1 MEKKTIILY
10 SGMISKFPN
19 VHFTTGNSQF
29 AECKG
34 VCRVQSFEHSTKKL
48 FTECC
53 SKNTRQNSCTRQ
65 KRGFA
70 ECEKKTLGKERGL
83 PSAKKILGKEGGLL
97 SAKKTL
103 GKEDGLPSAKKT
115 LGKEIVCRVS
125 KNNWQTPFFAE
136 CFFCTRQTPLFTECF
151 SHNTRQRACLSS
163 ARKIALGKP
172 PCTRQIDYF
181 R

>member
-1 MEKKTIILY
+1 M
-10 SGMISKFPN
+10 P
-19 VHFTTGNSQF
+19 VPTTGNSQF

-83 PSAKKILGKEGGLL
+83 PSAKKILGKEGGLTSVFL
-97 SAKKTL
+97 A
-103 GKEDGLPSAKKT
+103 
-115 LGKEIVCRVS
+115 LGKEIS
-125 KNNWQTPFFAE
+125 FFSLLTLKL
-136 CFFCTRQTPLFTECF
+136 FLLCTYNMCYSMLKFGIFLNQFAIF
-151 SHNTRQRACLSS
+151 N
-163 ARKIALGKP
+163 
-172 PCTRQIDYF
+172 
-181 R
+181 